1 MTARRE
7 ELATNLAQV
16 QSEIASYSPTLIVVT
31 KTYPVSDVEIL
42 RDLGVRDFGENRSSE
57 GEAKAAVIDG
67 HWNYQGAIQSKKI
80 REILNWA
87 DCIHSL
93 DSAGHAEKIN
103 RTLQEDDR
111 TVELFLQL
119 SLDGDPERGGLVEKE
134 LFALAAQL
142 ADFAS
147 ISLLGIMC
155 VPPVEM
161 EVSGAFAS
169 ISSIHQRFISEFP
182 EAPFL
187 SAGMSGDYLVALD
200 HGATH
205 IRVGSKILGSR
216 QYD

>member
-1 MTARRE
+1 MTDRRE
-7 ELATNLAQV
+7 ELAANLALV

-42 RDLGVRDFGENRSSE
+42 CDLGVRDFGENRSSE
-57 GEAKAAVIDG
+57 GEAKAAAIDA

-80 REILNWA
+80 REILSWA

-93 DSAGHAEKIN
+93 DNAGHAEKIDRN
-103 RTLQEDDR
+103 LQEDGR

-119 SLDGDPERGGLVEKE
+119 SLDGDPERGGLAEKE
-134 LFALAAQL
+134 LLMLASQL
-142 ADFAS
+142 SDFPS
-147 ISLLGIMC
+147 ISLQGIMC

-161 EVSGAFAS
+161 EVNDAFAA

-182 EAPFL
+182 TAPYL
-187 SAGMSGDYLVALD
+187 SAGMSGDYLIALD